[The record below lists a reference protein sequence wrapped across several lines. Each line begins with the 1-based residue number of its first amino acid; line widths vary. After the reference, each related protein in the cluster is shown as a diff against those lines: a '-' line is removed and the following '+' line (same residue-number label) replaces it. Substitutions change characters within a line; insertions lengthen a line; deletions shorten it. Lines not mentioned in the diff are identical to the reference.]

1 MKKAILF
8 ICTTS
13 LLLSCSNHLAEEES
27 PVENTNE
34 SFTAELNLPDVLFQY
49 SNINLPEH
57 FGGRVN
63 RIDNTPNNNM
73 ITDAGATLG
82 RVLFYDQILS
92 ANNKISCASCHK
104 QVNGFSDPDR
114 FSTGFEGGLTSRNS
128 MGLSNARYYD
138 NGQFFWDQR
147 AATLEEQVLI
157 PIQDEVEMG
166 LTLNE
171 LVSKIQAANYYE
183 PLFSDAFG
191 STEVSTERIS
201 YALSQFIRSMVSY
214 QSRFDAGLA
223 AVNGNEEEDFPNFSE
238 LENLGK
244 DLFFSGRT
252 QCSNCHETV
261 VFSGDEARN
270 NGLNAHS
277 EDLGLGAITGNADDN
292 GKFKVNSLRN
302 IELTAPYMHDGRFAT
317 LKEVIDF
324 YNDGIQNIANLD
336 DRLRVQ
342 GNMVRRM
349 NLNGTEINA
358 LVAFMNTLTD
368 ESFISDEKF
377 SDPFE
382 NR

>member
-27 PVENTNE
+27 PVENTHE

-104 QVNGFSDPDR
+104 QVTGFSDPDR

-368 ESFISDEKF
+368 EAFISDEKF